1 MKITALK
8 SIYVD
13 VFLCHTQCG
22 CFLCH
27 TQCGCFLCDTHC
39 GFLFNKNMDWKL
51 NLLLFDL
58 NKTLIK
64 LFQKV

>member
-13 VFLCHTQCG
+13 V
-22 CFLCH
+22 FLCH